1 MRISS
6 NAKYNQ
12 FQASQ
17 SSLQSKINELTT
29 QIASGKKIQNSY
41 ENSHIYEKDLQ
52 LSQQETTLSQE
63 IDVARNAYNMT
74 LSTDKAL
81 AALNKSISEFKTKL
95 IQVAN
100 QPQNTSSRLAV
111 ASELEG
117 LKNHITSIAN
127 TSIGGAYLF
136 SGSKVRTQPIAQ
148 DGKYMGNSEK
158 LEALIGSNIKVPFNI
173 PGSDLFFGNNNGSF
187 ASTTGNIKKYNLSK
201 LYPELLSKTDKTE
214 PPQKVFIKSSDTIR
228 DLIGDEDDDPSNDS
242 KVFFY
247 LRGIRPDGTRFKSK
261 FALDKSYVNLE
272 NSVKVQDLLD
282 RIGREFG
289 NNQATQVVD
298 VRLNPWGEIEIRSLV
313 AGSSNLEFNLLA
325 SDMDTED
332 LSQLPQMGAKIMSF
346 QKSPYLSSTYLPSIK
361 GIIDPYRQNQV
372 VLPTSLISQTTKM
385 PANKNT
391 RLDEIF
397 HSNIV
402 NIHFDG
408 NFTKDEKGEKI
419 PQILSFSTKDTKIY
433 DVLKDIETFYEQ
445 NGHKVQAEIADGKII
460 LVDLE
465 AQKANKPTNI
475 QITLSTYDKE
485 GESINGIPSD
495 YKNTYD
501 AVFFDKRGQKLVANS
516 SQILAS
522 KDGYATNQTKLS
534 EVAGDLNNQVYK
546 MTLKDHNG
554 QVFDANMVFYPKGI
568 FLELPRQDPNSGQSK
583 MIRIPV
589 VNLNEKGALN
599 LTHPSE
605 ITYRQFMDA
614 LAIVLN
620 YSNQKDEVYEKL
632 SENPDNYTAEQKEM
646 YEKILIQSQSKIGI
660 SLNQNGQIEIL
671 DKVRPSSVM
680 EFSFSNASSNDFSE
694 KALRDT
700 QSGLVL
706 HANSSLSISKPQVNF
721 FNILNQA
728 ISAVKE
734 GIYRP
739 DEYPNSFNHNMR
751 NIGIQNSLEAMENL
765 EEHVRKLTA
774 TNGSYGKTFEN
785 SITKNENLRTQVQTL
800 RGENMGADIA
810 ETYNKLQSLTA
821 NYDAVLNS
829 SGKINKLSVLDYL

>member
-6 NAKYNQ
+6 NSKYNQ
-12 FQASQ
+12 FQNSQ

-41 ENSHIYEKDLQ
+41 ENSHIYERDLQ
-52 LSQQETTLSQE
+52 LNQQETTLSQE

-81 AALNKSISEFKTKL
+81 AELNKSVSDFKTKL

-111 ASELEG
+111 AAELEG
-117 LKNHITSIAN
+117 LRNHIASVAN

-136 SGSKVRTQPIAQ
+136 SGSKIRTQPIAQ

-173 PGSDLFFGNNNGSF
+173 PGSDLFFGNNTASF
-187 ASTTGNIKKYNLSK
+187 AITTGNIKKYNLTK
-201 LYPELLSKTDKTE
+201 LYPQLLSKMDKTE
-214 PPQKVFIKSSDTIR
+214 PPQEVFIKSNDTIR
-228 DLIGDEDDDPSNDS
+228 DLIGDNDDDPSNDS
-242 KVFFY
+242 QVFFY

-289 NNQATQVVD
+289 NNQATQAVD
-298 VRLNPWGEIEIRSLV
+298 VRLNPWGEIEVRSLV
-313 AGSSNLEFNLLA
+313 PGSSNLEFNLLA
-325 SDMDTED
+325 SDIDTED

-346 QKSPYLSSTYLPSIK
+346 QKSPYRSSTYLPSMK
-361 GIIDPYRQNQV
+361 GILDPYKQNQI
-372 VLPTSLISQTTKM
+372 VLPTSFISQTTKM

-391 RLDEIF
+391 QLNEIF
-397 HSNIV
+397 NSDV
-402 NIHFDG
+402 VTIHFDG
-408 NFTKDEKGEKI
+408 NFAKDENGQKT

-433 DVLKDIETFYEQ
+433 DVLKDIEIFYEQ
-445 NGHKVQAEIADGKII
+445 NGYRVQAEIADGKII
-460 LVDLE
+460 LVDLD
-465 AQKANKPTNI
+465 AQEENKTTNL
-475 QITLSTYDKE
+475 QVTLNTYDKD
-485 GESINGIPSD
+485 GESINGIPID

-501 AVFFDKRGQKLVANS
+501 GVFFEKKGQKLVANS
-516 SQILAS
+516 SQILLS
-522 KDGYATNQTKLS
+522 QEGYATNQTKLS
-534 EVAGDLNNQVYK
+534 EVAGDINNQVYK
-546 MTLKDHNG
+546 IDLKDHNG
-554 QVFDANMVFYPKGI
+554 QTFSANIVFYSKGI
-568 FLELPRQDPNSGQSK
+568 FLELPRQNPNPNQSK
-583 MIRIPV
+583 IIRIPV

-599 LTHPSE
+599 LTHPND

-614 LAIVLN
+614 LGIVLN

-632 SENPDNYTAEQKEM
+632 SENPDNYTPEQKAL
-646 YEKILIQSQSKIGI
+646 YEKILIQSQSKIDI

-671 DKVRPSSVM
+671 DKVRSSSVM
-680 EFSFSNASSNDFSE
+680 EFSFSNTSSDDFSE

-700 QSGLVL
+700 QSGLLL
-706 HANSSLSISKPQVNF
+706 HTNSSLAVNKPQLSF
-721 FNILNQA
+721 FSILDEA
-728 ISAVKE
+728 ITSVKE

-739 DEYPNSFNHNMR
+739 DEYPKSFNHNMR

-765 EEHVRKLTA
+765 EEHLRKLTA
-774 TNGSYGKTFEN
+774 TNGSNGKTFEN

-800 RGENMGADIA
+800 RGENMGADVA
-810 ETYNKLQSLTA
+810 QTYNKLQNLTT

-829 SGKINKLSVLDYL
+829 AGKINKLSVLDYL